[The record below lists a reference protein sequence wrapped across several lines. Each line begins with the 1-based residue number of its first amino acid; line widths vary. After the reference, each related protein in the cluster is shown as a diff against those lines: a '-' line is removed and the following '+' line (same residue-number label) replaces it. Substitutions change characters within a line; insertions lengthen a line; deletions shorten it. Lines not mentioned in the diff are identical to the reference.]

1 MVNADQRTIIITAD
15 LRDATGAITVDLGSM
30 APHVAASVLRAA
42 LDDLERYDAIVTVVH
57 EGEPFW
63 AYSPEESLG
72 DEG

>member
-1 MVNADQRTIIITAD
+1 MNADQRTIIITAD

-42 LDDLERYDAIVTVVH
+42 LDDLERYDSIVTIVH

-63 AYSPEESLG
+63 AYAPEESAD